1 MPLPEGLLNPIPGEN
16 PSGQSLRYD
25 PVYDKIREARR
36 ADEDLQLSE
45 EASKK
50 DIWTSAIKKA
60 DFVLVA
66 KLATEALSKKT
77 KDLQIAAW
85 LTEALL
91 VQDRIPGLT
100 QGLGLLRG
108 LIENFWDT
116 LYPEVEDGDLEMRSG
131 PIEWVGA
138 RLDMQVRK
146 VPLTKNKLDWLKF
159 QESRR
164 IGYEA
169 DAQGNEAK
177 MTARQEAIAEKKCT
191 AEEFDDAVRNTGESY
206 YRQLTSDLAAAVE
219 ATQALEA
226 LTDEKFGRDAPN
238 FANLKKA
245 LEDLQDAVREFWK
258 PEEEKEPTPEPEAV
272 AEEQGEAVSQT
283 GTASAAAAVRKR
295 VAVSEEPAGPED
307 ALRRMHALARYL
319 RLANPASPVPY
330 MVLRG
335 LRWGELRAGGSSLD
349 PSLLESPPSETRQQ
363 LKKLAAEGQW
373 NGVLET
379 AEVAMGLPCG
389 RGWLDLQRYTVR
401 ACESLGHEAVAASVC
416 AGLRSLLSDYPDL
429 ASTSLSDDTPAANN
443 ETQAWITDRILPPPS
458 PAPEPEIVMAPHPAS
473 TAAGAGNNGS
483 APPDVHELAQQA
495 ARSGRIQDAFEI
507 LSREIAQE
515 RSGRARFH
523 RKIQLAALCL
533 SAKHEAIA
541 YPILEELSQEIDRR
555 KLEEW
560 EESSSLA
567 HPLALLLRCMDK
579 LGYDEAAKQKIYQ
592 KICRLDPVQA
602 LAGMR

>member
-36 ADEDLQLSE
+36 AEEELQLSE

-50 DIWTSAIKKA
+50 DVWAHAIKKA
-60 DFVLVA
+60 DFVVVT
-66 KLATEALSKKT
+66 KLATEALSKRS

-91 VQDRIPGLT
+91 VQERIAGLT
-100 QGLGLLRG
+100 QGLNLLRG
-108 LIENFWDT
+108 LLENVWDT
-116 LYPEVEDGDLEMRSG
+116 LYPEVEDGDLELRAG

-138 RLDMQVRK
+138 HLDLQVRK

-164 IGYEA
+164 IGYEV

-177 MTARQEAIAEKKCT
+177 MTARQTAIAEKKCT
-191 AEEFDDAVRNTGESY
+191 AEEFDEAVRNTGETY
-206 YRQLTSDLAAAVE
+206 YRQLTADLIAAGE
-219 ATQALEA
+219 STQALET
-226 LTDEKFGRDAPN
+226 LSDEKFGREAPN

-258 PEEEKEPTPEPEAV
+258 PPEEKEPEVELL
-272 AEEQGEAVSQT
+272 AEQPDESVSEQ
-283 GTASAAAAVRKR
+283 ASNSSAPARKRAAASEELTDPDDAVRR
-295 VAVSEEPAGPED
+295 IHG
-307 ALRRMHALARYL
+307 LARFL
-319 RLANPASPVPY
+319 RLANPANPAPY

-335 LRWGELRAGGSSLD
+335 LRWSELRAAGSSLD
-349 PSLLESPPSETRQQ
+349 PAVLESPPSETRQQ

-373 NGVLET
+373 NELLESAET
-379 AEVAMGLPCG
+379 AMELPAG
-389 RGWLDLQRYTVR
+389 RAWLDLQRHTVR
-401 ACESLGHEAVAASVC
+401 ACESLGHDAVVAAIQ

-429 ASTSLSDDTPAANN
+429 IAACLSDDTPAANN
-443 ETQAWITDRILPPPS
+443 ETLAWIKEKIV
-458 PAPEPEIVMAPHPAS
+458 PAPPAPREPEMIVAPHAPSSAAAS
-473 TAAGAGNNGS
+473 GSNGS
-483 APPDVHELAQQA
+483 ASPDVQELAQQA
-495 ARSGRIQDAFEI
+495 VRSGRIQDAFEL

-533 SAKHEAIA
+533 SAKREDIA
-541 YPILEELSQEIDRR
+541 YPILMELAEEIDRR

-560 EESSSLA
+560 EESSALA
-567 HPLALLLRCMDK
+567 HPMALLLRCMDK
-579 LGYDEAAKQKIYQ
+579 LGYDDAAKQKIYQ

-602 LAGMR
+602 LSGMR

>member
-1 MPLPEGLLNPIPGEN
+1 MPLPEGLLNPTPGEN

-36 ADEDLQLSE
+36 AEEELQLSE

-50 DIWTSAIKKA
+50 DVWAHAIKKA
-60 DFVLVA
+60 DFVVVT
-66 KLATEALSKKT
+66 KLATEALSKRS

-91 VQDRIPGLT
+91 VQERIAGLT
-100 QGLGLLRG
+100 QGLNLLRG
-108 LIENFWDT
+108 LLENFWDT
-116 LYPEVEDGDLEMRSG
+116 LYPEVEDGDLEMRAG

-138 RLDMQVRK
+138 HLDLQVRK

-164 IGYEA
+164 IGYEV

-177 MTARQEAIAEKKCT
+177 MTARQTAIAEKKCT
-191 AEEFDDAVRNTGESY
+191 AEEFDEAVRNTGETY
-206 YRQLTSDLAAAVE
+206 YRQLTADLIAAGE
-219 ATQALEA
+219 STQALET
-226 LTDEKFGRDAPN
+226 LSDEKFGREAPN

-258 PEEEKEPTPEPEAV
+258 PPEEKEPEVELL
-272 AEEQGEAVSQT
+272 AEQPDESVSEQ
-283 GTASAAAAVRKR
+283 ASNSSAPARKRAAASEELTDPDDAVRR
-295 VAVSEEPAGPED
+295 IHG
-307 ALRRMHALARYL
+307 LARFL
-319 RLANPASPVPY
+319 RLANPANPAPY

-335 LRWGELRAGGSSLD
+335 LRWSELRAAGSSLD
-349 PSLLESPPSETRQQ
+349 PAVLESPPSETRQQ
-363 LKKLAAEGQW
+363 LKKLAAAGQW
-373 NGVLET
+373 NELLESAET
-379 AEVAMGLPCG
+379 AMELPAG
-389 RGWLDLQRYTVR
+389 RAWLDLQRHTVR
-401 ACESLGHEAVAASVC
+401 ACESLGHDAVVAAIQ

-429 ASTSLSDDTPAANN
+429 IAACLSDDTPAANN
-443 ETQAWITDRILPPPS
+443 ETLAWIKEKIV
-458 PAPEPEIVMAPHPAS
+458 PAPPAPREPEMIVAPHAPSSAAAS
-473 TAAGAGNNGS
+473 GSNGS
-483 APPDVHELAQQA
+483 ASPDVQELAQQA
-495 ARSGRIQDAFEI
+495 VRSGRIQDAFEL

-533 SAKHEAIA
+533 SAKREDIA
-541 YPILEELSQEIDRR
+541 YPILMELAEEIDRR

-560 EESSSLA
+560 EESSALA
-567 HPLALLLRCMDK
+567 YPMALLLRCMDK
-579 LGYDEAAKQKIYQ
+579 LGYDDAAKQKIYQ

-602 LAGMR
+602 LSGMR

>member
-36 ADEDLQLSE
+36 ADEELQLSE

-50 DIWTSAIKKA
+50 DVWASANKKA
-60 DFVLVA
+60 DFVLVT

-91 VQDRIPGLT
+91 VQERIPGLT
-100 QGLGLLRG
+100 HGLGLLRG

-169 DAQGNEAK
+169 DAQGNDAK
-177 MTARQEAIAEKKCT
+177 MAARQEAIAEKKCT
-191 AEEFDDAVRNTGESY
+191 AEEFDDAVRNTGESF
-206 YRQLTSDLAAAVE
+206 YRQLTSDLTAAVE
-219 ATQALEA
+219 AAQALEA

-258 PEEEKEPTPEPEAV
+258 PEEEKEPEPEPEAP
-272 AEEQGEAVSQT
+272 AEEHGEAVSQP
-283 GTASAAAAVRKR
+283 GTSSAAAAVRKR
-295 VAVSEEPAGPED
+295 VAVSEEPADPED
-307 ALRRMHALARYL
+307 ALRRMHALTRYL
-319 RLANPASPVPY
+319 RLANPANPVPY

-349 PSLLESPPSETRQQ
+349 PALLESPPSETRQQ

-373 NGVLET
+373 NEVLET

-401 ACESLGHEAVAASVC
+401 ACESVGHEAAAAAVR

-429 ASTSLSDDTPAANN
+429 ASASLSDDTPAANS
-443 ETQAWITDRILPPPS
+443 ETQAWITESILPPP
-458 PAPEPEIVMAPHPAS
+458 PPPEPEIVVAPQSASANGGAS
-473 TAAGAGNNGS
+473 TNGNTQ
-483 APPDVHELAQQA
+483 PDVHELAQQA

-602 LAGMR
+602 LSGMR

>member
-25 PVYDKIREARR
+25 PVCDKIREARR
-36 ADEDLQLSE
+36 AEEELQLSE

-50 DIWTSAIKKA
+50 DVWAHAIKKA
-60 DFVLVA
+60 DFVVVT
-66 KLATEALSKKT
+66 KLATEALSKRS

-91 VQDRIPGLT
+91 VQERIAGLT
-100 QGLGLLRG
+100 QGLNLLRG
-108 LIENFWDT
+108 LLENFWDT
-116 LYPEVEDGDLEMRSG
+116 LYPEVEDRDLEMRAG

-138 RLDMQVRK
+138 HLDLQVRK

-164 IGYEA
+164 IGYEV

-177 MTARQEAIAEKKCT
+177 MTARQTAIAEKKCT
-191 AEEFDDAVRNTGESY
+191 AEEFDEAVRNTGETY
-206 YRQLTSDLAAAVE
+206 YRQLTADLIAAGE
-219 ATQALEA
+219 STQALET
-226 LTDEKFGRDAPN
+226 LSDEKFGREAPN

-258 PEEEKEPTPEPEAV
+258 PPEEKEPEVELL
-272 AEEQGEAVSQT
+272 AEQPDESVSEQ
-283 GTASAAAAVRKR
+283 ASNSSAPARKRAAASEELTDPDDAVRR
-295 VAVSEEPAGPED
+295 IHG
-307 ALRRMHALARYL
+307 LARFL
-319 RLANPASPVPY
+319 RLANPANPAPY

-335 LRWGELRAGGSSLD
+335 LRWSELRAAGSSLD
-349 PSLLESPPSETRQQ
+349 PAVLESPPSETRQQ

-373 NGVLET
+373 NELLESAET
-379 AEVAMGLPCG
+379 AMELPAG
-389 RGWLDLQRYTVR
+389 RAWLDLQRHTVR
-401 ACESLGHEAVAASVC
+401 ACESLGHDAVVAAIQ

-429 ASTSLSDDTPAANN
+429 IAACLSDDTPAANN
-443 ETQAWITDRILPPPS
+443 ETLAWIKEKIV
-458 PAPEPEIVMAPHPAS
+458 PAPPAPREPEMIVAPHAPSSAAAS
-473 TAAGAGNNGS
+473 GSNGS
-483 APPDVHELAQQA
+483 ASPDVQELAQQA
-495 ARSGRIQDAFEI
+495 VRSGRIQDAFEL

-533 SAKHEAIA
+533 SAKREDIA
-541 YPILEELSQEIDRR
+541 YPILMELAEEIDRR

-560 EESSSLA
+560 EESSALA
-567 HPLALLLRCMDK
+567 HPMALLLRCMDK
-579 LGYDEAAKQKIYQ
+579 LGYDDAAKQKIYQ

-602 LAGMR
+602 LSGMR

>member
-1 MPLPEGLLNPIPGEN
+1 M
-16 PSGQSLRYD
+16 
-25 PVYDKIREARR
+25 
-36 ADEDLQLSE
+36 
-45 EASKK
+45 
-50 DIWTSAIKKA
+50 
-60 DFVLVA
+60 
-66 KLATEALSKKT
+66 
-77 KDLQIAAW
+77 
-85 LTEALL
+85 
-91 VQDRIPGLT
+91 
-100 QGLGLLRG
+100 RG
-108 LIENFWDT
+108 LIQNFWDT
-116 LYPEVEDGDLEMRSG
+116 LYPEIEEGDLQMRAA

-138 RLDMQVRK
+138 LLETQVHK
-146 VPLTKNKLDWLKF
+146 VPLTKNKLDWFKF

-164 IGYEA
+164 VGYEN
-169 DAQGNEAK
+169 DAKGNEAK
-177 MTARQEAIAEKKCT
+177 MAARQAAIEEKKCT
-191 AEEFDDAVRNTGESY
+191 AEEFDEGVRNTGEPFFK
-206 YRQLTSDLAAAVE
+206 QLTADLAAATDSAQAM
-219 ATQALEA
+219 ATLC
-226 LTDEKFGRDAPN
+226 DEKFGRDAPN

-258 PEEEKEPTPEPEAV
+258 PAEEKEAEAEPPAEQSDEAGS
-272 AEEQGEAVSQT
+272 EQATS
-283 GTASAAAAVRKR
+283 SAAAPARKR
-295 VAVSEEPAGPED
+295 GTVSEEPADPDD
-307 ALRRMHALARYL
+307 AVRRMHGLARYL

-429 ASTSLSDDTPAANN
+429 ASASLSDDTPAANN
-443 ETQAWITDRILPPPS
+443 ETQAWITERILPPPP

-473 TAAGAGNNGS
+473 TAAGAANNGS
-483 APPDVHELAQQA
+483 APTDVHELAQQA

-560 EESSSLA
+560 EESSSVA
-567 HPLALLLRCMDK
+567 HPLLLLFRCMDK
-579 LGYDEAAKQKIYQ
+579 VGCDEAAKQKIYQ
-592 KICRLDPVQA
+592 KICRLDPVQV
-602 LAGMR
+602 LSGMR

>member
-36 ADEDLQLSE
+36 AEEELQLSE

-50 DIWTSAIKKA
+50 DVWAHAIKKA
-60 DFVLVA
+60 DFVLVN
-66 KLATEALSKKT
+66 KLATEALSKRT

-91 VQDRIPGLT
+91 VQERIAGLT
-100 QGLGLLRG
+100 QGLDLLRG
-108 LIENFWDT
+108 MIENFWDT
-116 LYPEVEDGDLEMRSG
+116 LYPEVEDGDLEMRAG

-138 RLDMQVRK
+138 HLDLQVRK
-146 VPLTKNKLDWLKF
+146 VPLTKSKLDWLKF

-169 DAQGNEAK
+169 DAQGNETK
-177 MTARQEAIAEKKCT
+177 MTARQTAIAEKKCT
-191 AEEFDDAVRNTGESY
+191 AEEFDEAVRNTGETY
-206 YRQLTSDLAAAVE
+206 YRQLTADLLAAVE
-219 ATQALEA
+219 SAQALET
-226 LTDEKFGRDAPN
+226 LSDEKFGREAPN

-258 PEEEKEPTPEPEAV
+258 PPEEKQPEDEIPAEQPDESVSEQAAASATPARKRSAV
-272 AEEQGEAVSQT
+272 AEEIADPDD
-283 GTASAAAAVRKR
+283 AVRR
-295 VAVSEEPAGPED
+295 IHG
-307 ALRRMHALARYL
+307 LARYL
-319 RLANPASPVPY
+319 RLANPTNPAPY

-335 LRWGELRAGGSSLD
+335 LRWSELRASGSSLD
-349 PSLLESPPSETRQQ
+349 PAVLESPPSETRQQ

-373 NGVLET
+373 NELLES
-379 AEVAMGLPCG
+379 AEAAMELPAG
-389 RGWLDLQRYTVR
+389 RSWLDLQRYTVR
-401 ACESLGHEAVAASVC
+401 ACESLGHDAVVAAIQ

-429 ASTSLSDDTPAANN
+429 TSASLSDDTPAANN
-443 ETQAWITDRILPPPS
+443 ETLAWIKEKIVPPP
-458 PAPEPEIVMAPHPAS
+458 PAPPEPEMIVAPHAAS
-473 TAAGAGNNGS
+473 VAASGSNGTATI
-483 APPDVHELAQQA
+483 DVQELAQQA
-495 ARSGRIQDAFEI
+495 VRSGRIQDAFEL

-533 SAKHEAIA
+533 SAKREDIA
-541 YPILEELSQEIDRR
+541 YPILMELAEEIDRR

-560 EESSSLA
+560 EESSALA
-567 HPLALLLRCMDK
+567 HPMALLLRCMDK
-579 LGYDEAAKQKIYQ
+579 LGYDDAAKQKIYQ

-602 LAGMR
+602 LSGMR

>member
-36 ADEDLQLSE
+36 AEEELQLSE

-50 DIWTSAIKKA
+50 DVWAHAIKKA
-60 DFVLVA
+60 DFVVVT
-66 KLATEALSKKT
+66 KLATEALSKRS

-91 VQDRIPGLT
+91 VQERIAGLT
-100 QGLGLLRG
+100 QGLNLLRG
-108 LIENFWDT
+108 LLENFWDT
-116 LYPEVEDGDLEMRSG
+116 LYPEVEDGDLEMRAG

-138 RLDMQVRK
+138 HLDLQVRK

-164 IGYEA
+164 IGYEV

-177 MTARQEAIAEKKCT
+177 MTARQTAIAEKKCT
-191 AEEFDDAVRNTGESY
+191 AEEFDEAVRNTGETY
-206 YRQLTSDLAAAVE
+206 YRQLTADLIAAGE
-219 ATQALEA
+219 STQALET
-226 LTDEKFGRDAPN
+226 LSDEKFGREAPN

-258 PEEEKEPTPEPEAV
+258 PPEEKEPEVELL
-272 AEEQGEAVSQT
+272 AEQPDESVSEQ
-283 GTASAAAAVRKR
+283 ASNSSAPARKRAAASEELTDPDDAVRR
-295 VAVSEEPAGPED
+295 IHG
-307 ALRRMHALARYL
+307 LARFL
-319 RLANPASPVPY
+319 RLANPANPAPY

-335 LRWGELRAGGSSLD
+335 LRWSELRAAGSSLD
-349 PSLLESPPSETRQQ
+349 PAVLESPPSETRQQ

-373 NGVLET
+373 NELLESAET
-379 AEVAMGLPCG
+379 AMELPAG
-389 RGWLDLQRYTVR
+389 RAWLDLQRHTVR
-401 ACESLGHEAVAASVC
+401 ACESLGHDAVVAAIQ

-429 ASTSLSDDTPAANN
+429 IAACLSDDTPAANN
-443 ETQAWITDRILPPPS
+443 ETLAWIKEKIV
-458 PAPEPEIVMAPHPAS
+458 PAPPAPREPEMIVAPHAPSSAAAS
-473 TAAGAGNNGS
+473 GSNGS
-483 APPDVHELAQQA
+483 ASPDVQELAQQA
-495 ARSGRIQDAFEI
+495 VRSGRIQDAFEL

-533 SAKHEAIA
+533 SAKREDIA
-541 YPILEELSQEIDRR
+541 YPILMELAEEIDRR

-560 EESSSLA
+560 EESSALA
-567 HPLALLLRCMDK
+567 HPMALLLRCMDK
-579 LGYDEAAKQKIYQ
+579 LGYDDAAKQKIYQ

-602 LAGMR
+602 LSGMR

>member
-25 PVYDKIREARR
+25 PVCDKIREARR
-36 ADEDLQLSE
+36 AEEELQLSE

-50 DIWTSAIKKA
+50 DVWAHAIKKA
-60 DFVLVA
+60 DFVVVT
-66 KLATEALSKKT
+66 KLATEALSKRS

-91 VQDRIPGLT
+91 VQERIAGLT
-100 QGLGLLRG
+100 QGLNLLRG
-108 LIENFWDT
+108 LLENFWDT
-116 LYPEVEDGDLEMRSG
+116 LYPEVEDGDLEMRAG

-138 RLDMQVRK
+138 HLDLQVRK

-164 IGYEA
+164 IGYEV

-177 MTARQEAIAEKKCT
+177 MTARQTAIAEKKCT
-191 AEEFDDAVRNTGESY
+191 AEEFDEAVRNTGETY
-206 YRQLTSDLAAAVE
+206 YRQLTADLIAAGE
-219 ATQALEA
+219 STQALET
-226 LTDEKFGRDAPN
+226 LSDEKFGREAPN

-258 PEEEKEPTPEPEAV
+258 PPEEKEPEVELL
-272 AEEQGEAVSQT
+272 AEQPDESVSEQ
-283 GTASAAAAVRKR
+283 ASNSSAPARKRAAASEELTDPDDAVRR
-295 VAVSEEPAGPED
+295 IHG
-307 ALRRMHALARYL
+307 LARFL
-319 RLANPASPVPY
+319 RLANPANPAPY

-335 LRWGELRAGGSSLD
+335 LRWSELRAAGSSLD
-349 PSLLESPPSETRQQ
+349 PAVLESPPSETRQQ

-373 NGVLET
+373 NELLESAET
-379 AEVAMGLPCG
+379 AMELPAG
-389 RGWLDLQRYTVR
+389 RAWLDLQRHTVR
-401 ACESLGHEAVAASVC
+401 ACESLGHDAVVAAIQ

-429 ASTSLSDDTPAANN
+429 IAACLSDDTPAANN
-443 ETQAWITDRILPPPS
+443 ETLAWIKEKIV
-458 PAPEPEIVMAPHPAS
+458 PAPPAPREPEMIVAPHAPSSAAAS
-473 TAAGAGNNGS
+473 GSNGS
-483 APPDVHELAQQA
+483 ASPDVQELAQQA
-495 ARSGRIQDAFEI
+495 VRSGRIQDAFEL

-533 SAKHEAIA
+533 SAKREDIA
-541 YPILEELSQEIDRR
+541 YPILMELAEEIDRR

-560 EESSSLA
+560 EESSALA
-567 HPLALLLRCMDK
+567 HPMALLLRCMDK
-579 LGYDEAAKQKIYQ
+579 LGYDDAAKQKIYQ

-602 LAGMR
+602 LSGMR